1 MKVGKTRFFF
11 LIVFLTA
18 SVLTVHGQHV
28 EELYSPYFL
37 GLGPQ
42 ETSLEAPIATELNP
56 AAAGLEQRIRLE
68 LNWNTLIGSAL
79 NPGWG
84 NALNLGLT
92 LPTRIGAFS
101 FAGFFMGTPATM
113 VRPNLGSMGGLTI
126 SFSKDLLP
134 NFLVGLGVEGV
145 AGS

>member
-1 MKVGKTRFFF
+1 MNRKTLAF
-11 LIVFLTA
+11 LVAVVLLLA
-18 SVLTVHGQHV
+18 SVFAVHAQHA

-92 LPTRIGAFS
+92 LPT
-101 FAGFFMGTPATM
+101 
-113 VRPNLGSMGGLTI
+113 
-126 SFSKDLLP
+126 
-134 NFLVGLGVEGV
+134 
-145 AGS
+145 